1 MCQSDPHPDAY
12 GNINSYTDGNSDRN
26 TYTHTNCYPD
36 AYTYTNSDSNGQCD
50 SHRNADPDC
59 DFHCYAY
66 SHAGPDHTQRPW
78 LQSAGS
84 TKGRPLMD
92 RSDFK
97 WNRHLPQRRVDRNGS

>member
-1 MCQSDPHPDAY
+1 MCQSDPHPQPDAY

-26 TYTHTNCYPD
+26 TYTHTNCYSD
-36 AYTYTNSDSNGQCD
+36 AYTYTNSD
-50 SHRNADPDC
+50 PDC
-59 DFHCYAY
+59 DSHCYAY